1 VLNDERVQIARS
13 SKPNADEITTALTF
27 TENGYPNCDASDDPL
42 NGFTF
47 TLESGSCAHP
57 GGSEFSQLLGPFTVH
72 TVNHEAY
79 GTFFLSSGPETVSA
93 RIVELPTPPAPGC
106 GQWTLNLEVAGINSS
121 PLGNGPFALLLTNAA
136 DYASCFNITNAIV
149 GNQIDPPTRTER
161 RGVRR

>member
-13 SKPNADEITTALTF
+13 TTPDADQINLALTF
-27 TENGYPNCDASDDPL
+27 IENGFPTCEAFDNPL
-42 NGFTF
+42 NGFTL
-47 TLESGSCAHP
+47 TLEPGSCAHP

-72 TVNHEAY
+72 TINHQTY

-93 RIVELPTPPAPGC
+93 RIVELPMPSAPGC
-106 GQWTLNLEVAGINSS
+106 GQWMLNLEVAGIDSV
-121 PLGNGPFALLLTNAA
+121 PLGDGPFALLLTNAN

-149 GNQIDPPTRTER
+149 GNQIDPPSRTVR